1 MLVQLR
7 LPQPM
12 NGVNDVKNF
21 WRSYSFVLTVVFLLS
36 VSFVS
41 VSAAAGDFSQG
52 PVKMQFRNGMLGQM
66 VGSNW
71 QALNNTPLETALNFG
86 ATLAA
91 SGGGG
96 MTLNEFSGYFG
107 TWSDQKLNQLFKDYF
122 YYRPVFDQYLDADG
136 QIKTLVSTSGMPDEF
151 YLSSLVS
158 LGLRGLRSVMLDNAS
173 ANHLDLTSGFAA
185 NHKDLDA
192 LLSKLTAVNTNVISF
207 KNMNHTDLT
216 SGFSTN
222 HTDLTGFK
230 SQAHSDAI
238 AIEGVLESFKPELLF
253 TLPSGRYLDS
263 NGWSVSGTN
272 VPAYTYLT
280 QGFLGVAAKIDSNFS
295 NWTTQFQGEPSFWA
309 QGNLW
314 NSSSGEAYSET
325 YGYFVWMLSDL
336 MSLQQSDL
344 AKLRYVLAS
353 DQDIEISKKN
363 EPVKDAIEDN
373 FVGDAPGAV
382 KPDSVGDMA
391 GISGGLQD
399 SLNTGANAGDV
410 LGFLNGSE
418 GWGFWSQEVAND
430 LRRVSAS
437 VSDDEVSIHYK
448 DVASLDD
455 LSGVDFIHFYDPSA
469 LDDYLSRGDVS

>member
-1 MLVQLR
+1 M
-7 LPQPM
+7 
-12 NGVNDVKNF
+12 KNF
-21 WRSYSFVLTVVFLLS
+21 WRSYSFVLTLVFLLS
-36 VSFVS
+36 VSFLS
-41 VSAAAGDFSQG
+41 VSAATSDVNIYSIGTSAKSVLSSAFEDGLRNYFGRFSGSYPVAG
-52 PVKMQFRNGMLGQM
+52 
-66 VGSNW
+66 
-71 QALNNTPLETALNFG
+71 PLTS
-86 ATLAA
+86 T
-91 SGGGG
+91 GGGTTISVSASSGFIPYLSNLVNSINHTVNGTTRAAQSILTKVGDVDKNLGYLTKG
-96 MTLNEFSGYFG
+96 MSSTNGLIDILSSQSTTVDVSGII
-107 TWSDQKLNQLFKDYF
+107 KAI
-122 YYRPVFDQYLDADG
+122 DADRE
-136 QIKTLVSTSGMPDEF
+136 QDLAYFK
-151 YLSSLVS
+151 SLVS
-158 LGLRGLRSVMLDNAS
+158 
-173 ANHLDLTSGFAA
+173 GF
-185 NHKDLDA
+185 
-192 LLSKLTAVNTNVISF
+192 SR
-207 KNMNHTDLT
+207 NHTDLT

-253 TLPSGRYLDS
+253 TLPRGQYLNS
-263 NGWSVSGTN
+263 NGWSVLGTN

-280 QGFLGVAAKIDSNFS
+280 QGFLGVGAKIDSGFS
-295 NWTTQFQGEPSFWA
+295 NWTTQFQGEPTFWA
-309 QGNLW
+309 QGDLW
-314 NSSSGEAYSET
+314 DSSSGEAYSET
-325 YGYFVWMLSDL
+325 YGNFVWMLSDL

>member
-1 MLVQLR
+1 M
-7 LPQPM
+7 
-12 NGVNDVKNF
+12 KNF
-21 WRSYSFVLTVVFLLS
+21 WRSYSFVLTFICVLFVCLFSAFSVDVSSSSDEILPGEVEALDDARASGQIFAFYNGLLYQWNT
-36 VSFVS
+36 VSWRLVS
-41 VSAAAGDFSQG
+41 WVDNINKKPPFTVDQSQA
-52 PVKMQFRNGMLGQM
+52 Q
-66 VGSNW
+66 W
-71 QALNNTPLETALNFG
+71 QWFAEASG
-86 ATLAA
+86 ISLAS

-122 YYRPVFDQYLDADG
+122 YYRPAFDQYLDADG

-173 ANHLDLTSGFAA
+173 ANHLDLTSGFVA
-185 NHKDLDA
+185 NHK
-192 LLSKLTAVNTNVISF
+192 
-207 KNMNHTDLT
+207 
-216 SGFSTN
+216 
-222 HTDLTGFK
+222 DLTGFK

-238 AIEGVLESFKPELLF
+238 AIEGVLQSFKPELLF
-253 TLPSGRYLDS
+253 TLPRGQYLDS

-280 QGFLGVAAKIDSNFS
+280 QGFLGVGAKIDSGFS
-295 NWTTQFQGEPSFWA
+295 NWITQFQGEPSFWA

-325 YGYFVWMLSDL
+325 YGNFVWMLSEL

-418 GWGFWSQEVAND
+418 GWGFWSQEVANG
-430 LRRVSAS
+430 LHNVPAS
-437 VSDDEVSIHYK
+437 TADDEVSIYYG
-448 DVASLDD
+448 DIDSFED
-455 LSGVDFIHFYDPSA
+455 LSFEDFAGIDFIHFYDPSA

>member
-1 MLVQLR
+1 MPVQLR

-122 YYRPVFDQYLDADG
+122 YYRPAFDQYLDADG

-151 YLSSLVS
+151 YLPSLVS

-173 ANHLDLTSGFAA
+173 ANHLDLTSGF
-185 NHKDLDA
+185 
-192 LLSKLTAVNTNVISF
+192 SI
-207 KNMNHTDLT
+207 
-216 SGFSTN
+216 N

-263 NGWSVSGTN
+263 NGWSVLGTN

-295 NWTTQFQGEPSFWA
+295 DWTTQFQGEPSFWA

>member
-1 MLVQLR
+1 
-7 LPQPM
+7 M

-222 HTDLTGFK
+222 HTDLTSGF
-230 SQAHSDAI
+230 STNHAD
-238 AIEGVLESFKPELLF
+238 LEAVRRQIMNSF
-253 TLPSGRYLDS
+253 S
-263 NGWSVSGTN
+263 
-272 VPAYTYLT
+272 
-280 QGFLGVAAKIDSNFS
+280 
-295 NWTTQFQGEPSFWA
+295 EP
-309 QGNLW
+309 
-314 NSSSGEAYSET
+314 
-325 YGYFVWMLSDL
+325 
-336 MSLQQSDL
+336 
-344 AKLRYVLAS
+344 
-353 DQDIEISKKN
+353 
-363 EPVKDAIEDN
+363 
-373 FVGDAPGAV
+373 
-382 KPDSVGDMA
+382 
-391 GISGGLQD
+391 
-399 SLNTGANAGDV
+399 
-410 LGFLNGSE
+410 
-418 GWGFWSQEVAND
+418 
-430 LRRVSAS
+430 
-437 VSDDEVSIHYK
+437 YK
-448 DVASLDD
+448 
-455 LSGVDFIHFYDPSA
+455 
-469 LDDYLSRGDVS
+469 

>member
-1 MLVQLR
+1 
-7 LPQPM
+7 M

-21 WRSYSFVLTVVFLLS
+21 WRSYSFVLTLVFLLS

-41 VSAAAGDFSQG
+41 VSAATSDVNIYSIGTSATS
-52 PVKMQFRNGMLGQM
+52 
-66 VGSNW
+66 
-71 QALNNTPLETALNFG
+71 
-86 ATLAA
+86 TLATAFSDGLRAYFGRYSGSYSVTGPITA
-91 SGGGG
+91 SGSSTSISASASNGFVRLLVELTSAVNQTINGTTRDVQRLDTKLGYLTKG
-96 MTLNEFSGYFG
+96 MSSSKGLIDILSSQSITVDVDVSGII
-107 TWSDQKLNQLFKDYF
+107 KAI
-122 YYRPVFDQYLDADG
+122 DADRE
-136 QIKTLVSTSGMPDEF
+136 QDLAYFK
-151 YLSSLVS
+151 SLVS
-158 LGLRGLRSVMLDNAS
+158 
-173 ANHLDLTSGFAA
+173 GF
-185 NHKDLDA
+185 
-192 LLSKLTAVNTNVISF
+192 SR
-207 KNMNHTDLT
+207 NHTDLT

-263 NGWSVSGTN
+263 NGWSVLGTN

-295 NWTTQFQGEPSFWA
+295 DWTTQFQGEPSFWA

-325 YGYFVWMLSDL
+325 YGNFVWMLSDL

-353 DQDIEISKKN
+353 DQDIEISQKN

>member
-1 MLVQLR
+1 M
-7 LPQPM
+7 
-12 NGVNDVKNF
+12 KNF

-122 YYRPVFDQYLDADG
+122 YYRPAFDQYLDEDG
-136 QIKTLVSTSGMPDEF
+136 QIKTVVSTSGMPDKF

-173 ANHLDLTSGFAA
+173 ATHL
-185 NHKDLDA
+185 
-192 LLSKLTAVNTNVISF
+192 
-207 KNMNHTDLT
+207 DLT

-222 HTDLTGFK
+222 HTDLMGFK

-253 TLPSGRYLDS
+253 TLPRGQYLNS
-263 NGWSVSGTN
+263 NGWTVLGTN

-280 QGFLGVAAKIDSNFS
+280 QGFLGVGAKIDSGFS
-295 NWTTQFQGEPSFWA
+295 NWVTQFQGEPAFWA
-309 QGNLW
+309 QGDLW
-314 NSSSGEAYSET
+314 DSSSGEAYSES
-325 YGYFVWMLSDL
+325 YGNFVWMLSDL

-418 GWGFWSQEVAND
+418 GWGFWSQEVANG
-430 LRRVSAS
+430 LHNVPAS
-437 VSDDEVSIHYK
+437 TADDEVSIYYG
-448 DVASLDD
+448 DIDSFED
-455 LSGVDFIHFYDPSA
+455 LSFEDFAGIDFIHFYDPSA

>member
-1 MLVQLR
+1 
-7 LPQPM
+7 
-12 NGVNDVKNF
+12 VNDVKNF

-66 VGSNW
+66 VGNNW

-86 ATLAA
+86 TTLAA

-173 ANHLDLTSGFAA
+173 TNHLDLTSGFAA

-222 HTDLTGFK
+222 HADLEAVRRQIMNSFDYQNTDYLYGYLF
-230 SQAHSDAI
+230 SGPSDVSL
-238 AIEGVLESFKPELLF
+238 GSFLVGADGKA
-253 TLPSGRYLDS
+253 S
-263 NGWSVSGTN
+263 
-272 VPAYTYLT
+272 
-280 QGFLGVAAKIDSNFS
+280 FS
-295 NWTTQFQGEPSFWA
+295 P
-309 QGNLW
+309 W
-314 NSSSGEAYSET
+314 NSSTGEVGGT
-325 YGYFVWMLSDL
+325 FYGYGLGGLIAELGMP
-336 MSLQQSDL
+336 MQYDL

-437 VSDDEVSIHYK
+437 VSDNEVSIHYK

>member
-1 MLVQLR
+1 M
-7 LPQPM
+7 
-12 NGVNDVKNF
+12 KNF
-21 WRSYSFVLTVVFLLS
+21 WRSYSFVLTLVFLLS
-36 VSFVS
+36 VSFLS
-41 VSAAAGDFSQG
+41 VSAATSDVNIYSIGTSAKSVLSSAFEDGLRNYFGRFSGSYPVAG
-52 PVKMQFRNGMLGQM
+52 
-66 VGSNW
+66 
-71 QALNNTPLETALNFG
+71 PLTS
-86 ATLAA
+86 T
-91 SGGGG
+91 GGGTTISVSASSGFIPYLSNLVNSINHTVNGTTRAAQSILTKVGDVDKNLGYLTKG
-96 MTLNEFSGYFG
+96 MSSTNGLIDILSSQSTTVDVSGII
-107 TWSDQKLNQLFKDYF
+107 KAI
-122 YYRPVFDQYLDADG
+122 DADRE
-136 QIKTLVSTSGMPDEF
+136 QDLAYFK
-151 YLSSLVS
+151 SLVS
-158 LGLRGLRSVMLDNAS
+158 
-173 ANHLDLTSGFAA
+173 GF
-185 NHKDLDA
+185 
-192 LLSKLTAVNTNVISF
+192 SR
-207 KNMNHTDLT
+207 NHTDLT

-253 TLPSGRYLDS
+253 TLPRGQYLNS
-263 NGWSVSGTN
+263 NGWSVLGTN

-280 QGFLGVAAKIDSNFS
+280 QGFLGVGAKIDSGFS
-295 NWTTQFQGEPSFWA
+295 NWTTQFQGEPTFWA
-309 QGNLW
+309 QGDLW
-314 NSSSGEAYSET
+314 DSSSGEAYSET
-325 YGYFVWMLSDL
+325 YGNFVWMLSDL

-418 GWGFWSQEVAND
+418 GWGFWSQEVANG
-430 LRRVSAS
+430 LHNVPAS
-437 VSDDEVSIHYK
+437 TADDEVSIYYG
-448 DVASLDD
+448 DIDSFED
-455 LSGVDFIHFYDPSA
+455 LSFEDFAGIDFIHFYDPSA

>member
-1 MLVQLR
+1 M
-7 LPQPM
+7 
-12 NGVNDVKNF
+12 KNF

-41 VSAAAGDFSQG
+41 VSAATSDVNIYSIGTSAKS
-52 PVKMQFRNGMLGQM
+52 
-66 VGSNW
+66 
-71 QALNNTPLETALNFG
+71 
-86 ATLAA
+86 TLATAFSDGLRAYFGRYSGSYSVAGPITA
-91 SGGGG
+91 SGSSTSISASASNGFVRFLAELTNAVNQTINGTTRDVQRLDTKLGYLTKG
-96 MTLNEFSGYFG
+96 MSSSKGLIDILSSQSTTVDIDVSGII
-107 TWSDQKLNQLFKDYF
+107 KAI
-122 YYRPVFDQYLDADG
+122 DADG
-136 QIKTLVSTSGMPDEF
+136 EQDLAYFK
-151 YLSSLVS
+151 SLVS
-158 LGLRGLRSVMLDNAS
+158 
-173 ANHLDLTSGFAA
+173 GF
-185 NHKDLDA
+185 
-192 LLSKLTAVNTNVISF
+192 SR
-207 KNMNHTDLT
+207 NHTDLT

-295 NWTTQFQGEPSFWA
+295 DWTTQFQGEPSFWA

>member
-1 MLVQLR
+1 
-7 LPQPM
+7 
-12 NGVNDVKNF
+12 
-21 WRSYSFVLTVVFLLS
+21 
-36 VSFVS
+36 
-41 VSAAAGDFSQG
+41 
-52 PVKMQFRNGMLGQM
+52 MQFRNGMLGQM
-66 VGSNW
+66 VGNNW

-173 ANHLDLTSGFAA
+173 ANH
-185 NHKDLDA
+185 
-192 LLSKLTAVNTNVISF
+192 
-207 KNMNHTDLT
+207 
-216 SGFSTN
+216 
-222 HTDLTGFK
+222 
-230 SQAHSDAI
+230 SDAI

-263 NGWSVSGTN
+263 NGWSVLGTN

-295 NWTTQFQGEPSFWA
+295 DWTTQFQGEPGFWA

>member
-1 MLVQLR
+1 M
-7 LPQPM
+7 
-12 NGVNDVKNF
+12 KNF

-122 YYRPVFDQYLDADG
+122 YYRPDFDQYLDADG
-136 QIKTLVSTSGMPDEF
+136 QIKTVVSTSGMPDEF

-173 ANHLDLTSGFAA
+173 ANHL
-185 NHKDLDA
+185 
-192 LLSKLTAVNTNVISF
+192 
-207 KNMNHTDLT
+207 DLT

-253 TLPSGRYLDS
+253 TLPRGQYLNS
-263 NGWSVSGTN
+263 NGWSVLGTN

-280 QGFLGVAAKIDSNFS
+280 QGFLGVGAKIDSGFS
-295 NWTTQFQGEPSFWA
+295 NWITQFQGEPAFWA
-309 QGNLW
+309 QGDLW
-314 NSSSGEAYSET
+314 DSSSGVAYSET
-325 YGYFVWMLSDL
+325 YGNFVWMLSDL

-418 GWGFWSQEVAND
+418 GWGFWSQEVANG
-430 LRRVSAS
+430 LHNVPAS
-437 VSDDEVSIHYK
+437 TADDEVSIYYG
-448 DVASLDD
+448 DIDSFED
-455 LSGVDFIHFYDPSA
+455 LSFEDFAGIDFIHFYDPSA

>member
-1 MLVQLR
+1 MPVQLR

-222 HTDLTGFK
+222 HTDLTSGF
-230 SQAHSDAI
+230 STNHAD
-238 AIEGVLESFKPELLF
+238 LEAVRRQIMNSFSEQD
-253 TLPSGRYLDS
+253 TIYLYGYAQS
-263 NGWSVSGTN
+263 NGLSS
-272 VPAYTYLT
+272 
-280 QGFLGVAAKIDSNFS
+280 LGVGSYVIGSDGKAGY
-295 NWTTQFQGEPSFWA
+295 TP
-309 QGNLW
+309 W
-314 NSSSGEAYSET
+314 NSSSGDYASFT
-325 YGYFVWMLSDL
+325 GGYGLGGLIGQLGIPM
-336 MSLQQSDL
+336 QHDL

-418 GWGFWSQEVAND
+418 GWGFWSQEVANG
-430 LRRVSAS
+430 LHNVPAS
-437 VSDDEVSIHYK
+437 TADDEVSIYYG
-448 DVASLDD
+448 DIDSFED
-455 LSGVDFIHFYDPSA
+455 LSFEDFAGIDFIHFYDPSA

>member
-1 MLVQLR
+1 MK
-7 LPQPM
+7 
-12 NGVNDVKNF
+12 DF
-21 WRSYSFVLTVVFLLS
+21 WRSYSFVLTFICVLFVCLFSAFSVDVSSSSDEIFPGEVEALDDARASGQIFAFYNGLLYQWS
-36 VSFVS
+36 TVSWRLVS
-41 VSAAAGDFSQG
+41 WVDNINKKPSFTVDQSQA
-52 PVKMQFRNGMLGQM
+52 Q
-66 VGSNW
+66 W
-71 QALNNTPLETALNFG
+71 QWFAEASG
-86 ATLAA
+86 ISLAS

-207 KNMNHTDLT
+207 KNMNHTDLI

-222 HTDLTGFK
+222 HTDLTSGF
-230 SQAHSDAI
+230 STNHAD
-238 AIEGVLESFKPELLF
+238 LEAVRRQIMNSFSEQD
-253 TLPSGRYLDS
+253 TIYLYGYAQP
-263 NGWSVSGTN
+263 NGLSS
-272 VPAYTYLT
+272 
-280 QGFLGVAAKIDSNFS
+280 LGVGSYVIGSDGKAGY
-295 NWTTQFQGEPSFWA
+295 TP
-309 QGNLW
+309 W
-314 NSSSGEAYSET
+314 NSSSGDYASFT
-325 YGYFVWMLSDL
+325 GGYGLGGLIGQLGIPM
-336 MSLQQSDL
+336 QHDL

>member
-1 MLVQLR
+1 MPVQLR

-66 VGSNW
+66 VGNNW

-173 ANHLDLTSGFAA
+173 ASHLDLTSGF
-185 NHKDLDA
+185 
-192 LLSKLTAVNTNVISF
+192 S
-207 KNMNHTDLT
+207 T
-216 SGFSTN
+216 S

-253 TLPSGRYLDS
+253 TLPSGRYLGS

-295 NWTTQFQGEPSFWA
+295 NWITQFQGEPSFWA

>member
-1 MLVQLR
+1 M
-7 LPQPM
+7 
-12 NGVNDVKNF
+12 KHF
-21 WRSYSFVLTVVFLLS
+21 WRSYSFVLTFICVLFVCLFSAFSVDVSSSSDEILPGEVEALDNARASGQIFVFYNGLLYQWNTFS
-36 VSFVS
+36 WRLVSWVNNINKKPSFTV
-41 VSAAAGDFSQG
+41 DQSQA
-52 PVKMQFRNGMLGQM
+52 Q
-66 VGSNW
+66 W
-71 QALNNTPLETALNFG
+71 QWFAEASG
-86 ATLAA
+86 ISLAS

-207 KNMNHTDLT
+207 KNMNHTDLI

-222 HTDLTGFK
+222 HTDLTSGF
-230 SQAHSDAI
+230 STNHAD
-238 AIEGVLESFKPELLF
+238 LEAVRRQIMNSFDYQN
-253 TLPSGRYLDS
+253 SNYL
-263 NGWSVSGTN
+263 
-272 VPAYTYLT
+272 Y
-280 QGFLGVAAKIDSNFS
+280 
-295 NWTTQFQGEPSFWA
+295 
-309 QGNLW
+309 GNLFSGPSDVSLGSFLVGADGKASFSPW
-314 NSSSGEAYSET
+314 NSSTGEIGGT
-325 YGYFVWMLSDL
+325 FYGYGLGGLIAELGMP
-336 MSLQQSDL
+336 MQYDL

-418 GWGFWSQEVAND
+418 GWGFWSQEVANG
-430 LRRVSAS
+430 LHNVPAS
-437 VSDDEVSIHYK
+437 TADDEVSIYYG
-448 DVASLDD
+448 DIDSFED
-455 LSGVDFIHFYDPSA
+455 LSFEDFAGIDFIHFYDPSA
-469 LDDYLSRGDVS
+469 LDNYLSRGDVS